1 MSRTSRDK
9 TKRELFVHSGEEVD
23 NNGKY
28 LGYGSLIYCGKSSR
42 NRGKQKREG
51 SRKARR
57 ILKERIKKDMRSM
70 IEPAKKEISKKG
82 IDNNS

>member
-1 MSRTSRDK
+1 MLSATR
-9 TKRELFVHSGEEVD
+9 KRRRKANRMDNKVD

-28 LGYGSLIYCGKSSR
+28 LGHGSLIYCGKSSK

-57 ILKERIKKDMRSM
+57 ILKERIKKENER
-70 IEPAKKEISKKG
+70 E
-82 IDNNS
+82 

>member
-42 NRGKQKREG
+42 NRGKQNG
-51 SRKARR
+51 Q
-57 ILKERIKKDMRSM
+57 
-70 IEPAKKEISKKG
+70 
-82 IDNNS
+82 

>member
-9 TKRELFVHSGEEVD
+9 TKRELFIHSGKEVD

-57 ILKERIKKDMRSM
+57 FLKERIKKESQLLTR
-70 IEPAKKEISKKG
+70 
-82 IDNNS
+82 